1 MIAIGVDYSITSPA
15 ATAFNTETGE
25 IHFFAYR
32 QKKKQVSTD
41 PRLTLLE
48 LPVYACEQERHA
60 TLASTLLQSILG
72 RFKAIDEAFLENY
85 AYAGSGQVFNIAE
98 ATGCFKQML
107 YQSKIP
113 IQVFQPTAVKKIATG
128 KGNSTKGEMY
138 LAFEQVF
145 PGIFEWTGETFKS
158 IEKIPSP
165 ISDIIDSYWVLQ
177 SGLRLKVSGAVG
189 PIVSDLPK

>member
-1 MIAIGVDYSITSPA
+1 MISIGVDYSITSPA
-15 ATAFNTETGE
+15 ATAFDDQTGE

-32 QKKKQVSTD
+32 QKKRQASTD

-48 LPVYACEQERHA
+48 LPAYASEEQRHA
-60 TLASTLLQSILG
+60 TLASTLLESILG

-107 YQSKIP
+107 YARKIP

-128 KGNSTKGEMY
+128 KGNATKGGMY
-138 LAFEQVF
+138 SSYEQIF
-145 PGIFEWTGETFKS
+145 PGIFDWIGEPFKS
-158 IEKIPSP
+158 LEKIPSP

-177 SGLRLKVSGAVG
+177 TGLRLKVSGGVATL
-189 PIVSDLPK
+189 VSDLPK